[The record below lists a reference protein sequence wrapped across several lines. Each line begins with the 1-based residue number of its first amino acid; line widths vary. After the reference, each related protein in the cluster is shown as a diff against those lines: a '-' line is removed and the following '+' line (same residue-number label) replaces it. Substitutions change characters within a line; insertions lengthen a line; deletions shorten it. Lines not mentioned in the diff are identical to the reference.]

1 MARSNAEVR
10 VAKADPTLP
19 AKLVK
24 ELIDTAKAKSD
35 KDGFWFP
42 NGIDHLNLTVSITRD
57 GATVGIEL
65 DGPKKNVAATA

>member
-10 VAKADPTLP
+10 VVKANPALPT
-19 AKLVK
+19 KLVK
-24 ELIDTAKAKSD
+24 ELIDAAKSKFD

-42 NGIDHLNLTVSITRD
+42 HGIDHMNLTVSITRD

-65 DGPKKNVAATA
+65 DGPKENVAATA